1 VAIAIVKWLFM
12 AIVIVK
18 WLFMAIVIVK
28 WLFMAKMHLLKQLQ
42 VATMLKDCMGI
53 KLKDIVLSNI
63 SLYHLHCNN
72 FN

>member
-1 VAIAIVKWLFM
+1 MAIVIVKWLFMAIVIVKWLFM

-42 VATMLKDCMGI
+42 VATMLEDHVGI
-53 KLKDIVLSNI
+53 QLKELS
-63 SLYHLHCNN
+63 
-72 FN
+72 